1 MTPDTLMRLVED
13 KPMERLR
20 WLVLSR
26 FSVAPWSRT
35 ARRMT
40 DADCLRCA
48 CHMVLDRKTSAGAGF
63 TNNPAFDEKK
73 FNFLKGAAE

>member
-1 MTPDTLMRLVED
+1 MTSDTLMRLVKDE
-13 KPMERLR
+13 PMERLR

-40 DADCLRCA
+40 DAD
-48 CHMVLDRKTSAGAGF
+48 SAS
-63 TNNPAFDEKK
+63 EC
-73 FNFLKGAAE
+73 